1 MAYSKN
7 KRLLTSYF
15 SVTISI
21 SIVLFLIGAFLLIA
35 FNARKITND
44 FKEKIPIT
52 IYLKND
58 AKKIEIEQLIKK
70 LNIKDY
76 TKSVNFI
83 SKEKGAE
90 ILINEIGEDF
100 IEFYGSNPLLNSIDV
115 FLKSENVSTLIF
127 DEVSNELNKTDF
139 IDEIIYDAPL
149 ISLINDNINKIKYWV
164 LVIAIFFLIISILVI
179 NSSIRLS
186 IYSNRINIK
195 TMQLV
200 GATRRFIRKPFI
212 FTHVKLGLFG
222 AFLAIIMLSGSLYYI
237 QNLFDYVS
245 FESDIEIILTLFSA
259 ILIFSVIITYL
270 CTFFATRKFLKSKIP
285 NYLVP
290 FSFAIHP
297 ILVLLSL
304 FEVIRHLF
312 LFYIFS

>member
-1 MAYSKN
+1 MANSKN
-7 KRLLTSYF
+7 KRLFTSYF
-15 SVTISI
+15 SVTVSI

-52 IYLKND
+52 IYLKKE

-76 TKSVNFI
+76 TGSVNYI

-90 ILINEIGEDF
+90 ILMDEIGEDF
-100 IEFYGSNPLLNSIDV
+100 VEFYGSNPLLNSIDV
-115 FLKSENVSTLIF
+115 FLKSEYVTTLVF
-127 DEVSNELNKTDF
+127 DEVSNELGKTDF

-149 ISLINDNINKIKYWV
+149 VSLINENINKIKYWV
-164 LVIAIFFLIISILVI
+164 LGIAVFFLIISILVI

-200 GATRRFIRKPFI
+200 GATRGFIRKPFI
-212 FTHVKLGLFG
+212 LTHVKLGLFG
-222 AFLAIIMLSGSLYYI
+222 AFLAIVMLSGALYYI
-237 QNLFDYVS
+237 QNFFDYVN
-245 FESDIEIILTLFSA
+245 FESDIQIIMAMFGA
-259 ILIFSVIITYL
+259 ISIFSMLITYL
-270 CTFFATRKFLKSKIP
+270 CTFFATQKFLKSKIDQL
-285 NYLVP
+285 Y
-290 FSFAIHP
+290 
-297 ILVLLSL
+297 
-304 FEVIRHLF
+304 
-312 LFYIFS
+312 

>member
-1 MAYSKN
+1 MTNSKN
-7 KRLLTSYF
+7 KRLFTSYF
-15 SVTISI
+15 SVTVSI

-52 IYLKND
+52 IYLKKE

-76 TKSVNFI
+76 TGSVNYI

-90 ILINEIGEDF
+90 ILIDEIGEDF
-100 IEFYGSNPLLNSIDV
+100 VEFYGSNPLLNSIDV
-115 FLKSENVSTLIF
+115 FLKSEYVTTLVF
-127 DEVSNELNKTDF
+127 DEVSNELGKTDF

-149 ISLINDNINKIKYWV
+149 VSLINENINKIKYWV
-164 LVIAIFFLIISILVI
+164 LGIAVFFLIISILVI

-200 GATRRFIRKPFI
+200 GATRGFIRKPFI
-212 FTHVKLGLFG
+212 LTHVKLGLFG
-222 AFLAIIMLSGSLYYI
+222 AFLAIVMLSGALYYI
-237 QNLFDYVS
+237 QNFFDYVN
-245 FESDIEIILTLFSA
+245 FESDIQIIMAMFGAISVFS
-259 ILIFSVIITYL
+259 ILITYL
-270 CTFFATRKFLKSKIP
+270 CTFFATQKFLKSKIDQL
-285 NYLVP
+285 Y
-290 FSFAIHP
+290 
-297 ILVLLSL
+297 
-304 FEVIRHLF
+304 
-312 LFYIFS
+312 

>member
-1 MAYSKN
+1 
-7 KRLLTSYF
+7 
-15 SVTISI
+15 VSI

-52 IYLKND
+52 IYLKKE

-76 TKSVNFI
+76 TGSVNYI

-90 ILINEIGEDF
+90 ILIDEIGEDF
-100 IEFYGSNPLLNSIDV
+100 VEFYGSNPLLNSIDV
-115 FLKSENVSTLIF
+115 FLKSEYVTTLVF
-127 DEVSNELNKTDF
+127 DEVSNELGKTDF

-149 ISLINDNINKIKYWV
+149 VSLINENINKIKYWV
-164 LVIAIFFLIISILVI
+164 LGIAVFFLIISILVI

-200 GATRRFIRKPFI
+200 GATRGFIRKPFI
-212 FTHVKLGLFG
+212 LTHVKLGFFG
-222 AFLAIIMLSGSLYYI
+222 AFLAIVMLSGALYYI
-237 QNLFDYVS
+237 QNFFDYVN
-245 FESDIEIILTLFSA
+245 FESDIQIIMAMFGA
-259 ILIFSVIITYL
+259 ISIFSILITYL
-270 CTFFATRKFLKSKIP
+270 CTFFATQKFLKSKIDQL
-285 NYLVP
+285 Y
-290 FSFAIHP
+290 
-297 ILVLLSL
+297 
-304 FEVIRHLF
+304 
-312 LFYIFS
+312 

>member
-1 MAYSKN
+1 MANSKN
-7 KRLLTSYF
+7 KRLFTSYF
-15 SVTISI
+15 SVTVSI

-52 IYLKND
+52 IYLKKE

-76 TKSVNFI
+76 TGSVNYI

-90 ILINEIGEDF
+90 ILIDEIGEDF
-100 IEFYGSNPLLNSIDV
+100 VEFYGSNPLLNSIDV
-115 FLKSENVSTLIF
+115 FLKSEYVTTLVF
-127 DEVSNELNKTDF
+127 DEVSNELGKTDF

-149 ISLINDNINKIKYWV
+149 VSLINENINKIKYWV
-164 LVIAIFFLIISILVI
+164 LGIAVFFLIISILVI

-200 GATRRFIRKPFI
+200 GATRGFIRKPFI
-212 FTHVKLGLFG
+212 LTHVKLGFFG
-222 AFLAIIMLSGSLYYI
+222 AFLAIILLSGALYYI
-237 QNLFDYVS
+237 QNFFDYVN
-245 FESDIEIILTLFSA
+245 FESDIQIIMAMFGA
-259 ILIFSVIITYL
+259 ISIFSILITYL
-270 CTFFATRKFLKSKIP
+270 CTFFATQKFLKSKIDQL
-285 NYLVP
+285 Y
-290 FSFAIHP
+290 
-297 ILVLLSL
+297 
-304 FEVIRHLF
+304 
-312 LFYIFS
+312 

>member
-1 MAYSKN
+1 MANSKN
-7 KRLLTSYF
+7 KRLFTSYF
-15 SVTISI
+15 SVTVSI

-52 IYLKND
+52 IYLKKE

-76 TKSVNFI
+76 TGSVNYI

-90 ILINEIGEDF
+90 ILIDEIGEDF
-100 IEFYGSNPLLNSIDV
+100 VEFYGSNPLLNSIDV
-115 FLKSENVSTLIF
+115 FLKSEYVTTLVF
-127 DEVSNELNKTDF
+127 DEVSNELGKTDF

-149 ISLINDNINKIKYWV
+149 VSLINENINKIKYWV
-164 LVIAIFFLIISILVI
+164 LGIAVFFLIISILVI

-200 GATRRFIRKPFI
+200 GATRGFIRKPFI
-212 FTHVKLGLFG
+212 LTHVKLGLFG
-222 AFLAIIMLSGSLYYI
+222 AFLAIVMLSGALYYI
-237 QNLFDYVS
+237 QNFFDYVN
-245 FESDIEIILTLFSA
+245 FESDIQIIMAMFGA
-259 ILIFSVIITYL
+259 ISIFSILITYL
-270 CTFFATRKFLKSKIP
+270 CTFFATQKFLKSKIDQL
-285 NYLVP
+285 Y
-290 FSFAIHP
+290 
-297 ILVLLSL
+297 
-304 FEVIRHLF
+304 
-312 LFYIFS
+312 

>member
-1 MAYSKN
+1 LANSKN

-15 SVTISI
+15 SVTVSI

-52 IYLKND
+52 IYLKKE

-70 LNIKDY
+70 LNIKNY
-76 TKSVNFI
+76 TGSVNYI

-90 ILINEIGEDF
+90 ILIDEIGEDF
-100 IEFYGSNPLLNSIDV
+100 VEFYGSNPLLNSIDV
-115 FLKSENVSTLIF
+115 FLKSEYVTTLVF
-127 DEVSNELNKTDF
+127 DEVSNELGKTDF

-149 ISLINDNINKIKYWV
+149 VSLINENINKIKYWV
-164 LVIAIFFLIISILVI
+164 LGIAVFFLIISILVI

-200 GATRRFIRKPFI
+200 GATRGFIRKPFI
-212 FTHVKLGLFG
+212 LTHVKLGLFG
-222 AFLAIIMLSGSLYYI
+222 AFLAIVMLSGALYYI
-237 QNLFDYVS
+237 QNFFDYVN
-245 FESDIEIILTLFSA
+245 FESDIQIIMAMFGS
-259 ILIFSVIITYL
+259 ISIFSMLITYL
-270 CTFFATRKFLKSKIP
+270 CTFFATQKFLKSKIDQL
-285 NYLVP
+285 Y
-290 FSFAIHP
+290 
-297 ILVLLSL
+297 
-304 FEVIRHLF
+304 
-312 LFYIFS
+312 

>member
-1 MAYSKN
+1 MANSKN
-7 KRLLTSYF
+7 KRLFTSYF
-15 SVTISI
+15 SVTVSI

-52 IYLKND
+52 IYLKKE

-76 TKSVNFI
+76 TGSVNYI

-90 ILINEIGEDF
+90 ILIDEIGEDF
-100 IEFYGSNPLLNSIDV
+100 VEFYGSNPLLNSIDV
-115 FLKSENVSTLIF
+115 FLKSEYVTTLVF
-127 DEVSNELNKTDF
+127 DEVSNELGKTDF

-149 ISLINDNINKIKYWV
+149 VSLINENINKIKYWV
-164 LVIAIFFLIISILVI
+164 LGIAVFFLIISILVI

-200 GATRRFIRKPFI
+200 GATRGFIRKPFI
-212 FTHVKLGLFG
+212 LTHVKLGLFG
-222 AFLAIIMLSGSLYYI
+222 AFLAIVMLCGALYYI
-237 QNLFDYVS
+237 QNFFDYVN
-245 FESDIEIILTLFSA
+245 FESDIQIIMAMFGA
-259 ILIFSVIITYL
+259 ISIFSILITYL
-270 CTFFATRKFLKSKIP
+270 CTFFATQKFLKSKIDQL
-285 NYLVP
+285 Y
-290 FSFAIHP
+290 
-297 ILVLLSL
+297 
-304 FEVIRHLF
+304 
-312 LFYIFS
+312 

>member
-1 MAYSKN
+1 MTNSKN
-7 KRLLTSYF
+7 KRLFTSYF
-15 SVTISI
+15 SVTVSI

-52 IYLKND
+52 IYLKKE

-76 TKSVNFI
+76 TGSVNYI

-90 ILINEIGEDF
+90 ILIDEIGEDF
-100 IEFYGSNPLLNSIDV
+100 VEFYGSNPLLNSIDV
-115 FLKSENVSTLIF
+115 FLKSEYVTTLVF
-127 DEVSNELNKTDF
+127 DEVSNELGKTDF

-149 ISLINDNINKIKYWV
+149 VSLINENINKIKYWV
-164 LVIAIFFLIISILVI
+164 LGIAVFFLIISILVI

-200 GATRRFIRKPFI
+200 GATRGFIRKPFI
-212 FTHVKLGLFG
+212 LTHVKLGFFG
-222 AFLAIIMLSGSLYYI
+222 AFLAIVMLSGALYYI
-237 QNLFDYVS
+237 QNFFDYVN
-245 FESDIEIILTLFSA
+245 FESDIQIIMAMFGAISVFS
-259 ILIFSVIITYL
+259 ILITYL
-270 CTFFATRKFLKSKIP
+270 CTFFATQKFLKSKIDQL
-285 NYLVP
+285 Y
-290 FSFAIHP
+290 
-297 ILVLLSL
+297 
-304 FEVIRHLF
+304 
-312 LFYIFS
+312 

>member
-1 MAYSKN
+1 MANSKN
-7 KRLLTSYF
+7 KRLFTSYF
-15 SVTISI
+15 SVTVSI

-52 IYLKND
+52 IYLKKE

-76 TKSVNFI
+76 TGSVNYI

-90 ILINEIGEDF
+90 ILIDEIGEDF
-100 IEFYGSNPLLNSIDV
+100 VEFYGSNPLLNSIDV
-115 FLKSENVSTLIF
+115 FLKSEYVTTLVF
-127 DEVSNELNKTDF
+127 DEVSNELGKTDF

-149 ISLINDNINKIKYWV
+149 ISLINENINKIKYWV
-164 LVIAIFFLIISILVI
+164 LGIAVFFLIISILVI

-200 GATRRFIRKPFI
+200 GATRGFIRKPFI
-212 FTHVKLGLFG
+212 LTHVKLGLFG
-222 AFLAIIMLSGSLYYI
+222 AFLAIVMLSGALYYI
-237 QNLFDYVS
+237 QNFFDYVN
-245 FESDIEIILTLFSA
+245 FESDIQIIMAMFGA
-259 ILIFSVIITYL
+259 ISIFSILITYL
-270 CTFFATRKFLKSKIP
+270 CTFFATQKFLKSKIDQL
-285 NYLVP
+285 Y
-290 FSFAIHP
+290 
-297 ILVLLSL
+297 
-304 FEVIRHLF
+304 
-312 LFYIFS
+312 

>member
-1 MAYSKN
+1 MANSKN
-7 KRLLTSYF
+7 KRLLTSYL
-15 SVTISI
+15 SVTVSI

-52 IYLKND
+52 IYLKKE

-76 TKSVNFI
+76 TGSVNYI

-90 ILINEIGEDF
+90 ILIDEIGEDF
-100 IEFYGSNPLLNSIDV
+100 VEFYGSNPLLNSIDV
-115 FLKSENVSTLIF
+115 FLKSEYVTTLVF
-127 DEVSNELNKTDF
+127 DEVSNELGKTDF

-149 ISLINDNINKIKYWV
+149 VSLINENINKIKYWV
-164 LVIAIFFLIISILVI
+164 LGIAVFFLIISILVI

-200 GATRRFIRKPFI
+200 GATRGFIRKPFI
-212 FTHVKLGLFG
+212 LTHVKLGLFG
-222 AFLAIIMLSGSLYYI
+222 AFLAIVMLSGTLYYI
-237 QNLFDYVS
+237 QNFFDYVN
-245 FESDIEIILTLFSA
+245 FESDIQIIMAMFGA
-259 ILIFSVIITYL
+259 ISIFSMLITYL
-270 CTFFATRKFLKSKIP
+270 CTFFATQKFLKSKIDQL
-285 NYLVP
+285 Y
-290 FSFAIHP
+290 
-297 ILVLLSL
+297 
-304 FEVIRHLF
+304 
-312 LFYIFS
+312 